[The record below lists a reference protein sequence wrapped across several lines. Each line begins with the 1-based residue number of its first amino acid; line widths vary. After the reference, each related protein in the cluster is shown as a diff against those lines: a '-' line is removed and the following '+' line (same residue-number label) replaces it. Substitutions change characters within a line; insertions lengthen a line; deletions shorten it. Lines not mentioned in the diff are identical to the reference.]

1 MNVSSAL
8 HTPKSSSAVALS
20 FPGPSPSPSPAF
32 SVTTQA
38 CVLWKRPNFAT
49 QDVSPSS
56 TCIEERFVFISFNYA
71 SVYVR
76 VSARGSQRQQLP
88 WNWSHRQ
95 L

>member
-1 MNVSSAL
+1 MCRLLFILQRVLQLSLFLSLVLL
-8 HTPKSSSAVALS
+8 HP
-20 FPGPSPSPSPAF
+20 PPPAF
-32 SVTTQA
+32 SVTSLA

-49 QDVSPSS
+49 QDVTPSS
-56 TCIEERFVFISFNYA
+56 MCIEERFVFISFNYA

-76 VSARGSQRQQLP
+76 VSAGGSQRQQLP